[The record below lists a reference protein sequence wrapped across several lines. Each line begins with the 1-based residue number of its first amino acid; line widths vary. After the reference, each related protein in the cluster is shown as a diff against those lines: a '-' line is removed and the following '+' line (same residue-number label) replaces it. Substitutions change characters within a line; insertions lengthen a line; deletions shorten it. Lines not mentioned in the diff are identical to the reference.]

1 MALTRRPF
9 DAGREDTCQVR
20 CYNPDEITVAFDE
33 ERLVADAGLMLP
45 ATLAVGLG
53 LRELLD
59 AHVDLGQ
66 APGRANAADKAMTLI
81 HSALTGGSWIDDCDR
96 LRAGS
101 TGSVLGHRVLAPST
115 LGTFLRSFSFGH
127 ARQLDAVSG
136 QALARAWQQGAGP
149 TDGPLTIDIDSTICE
164 VYGTGKQGAE
174 FGHTGVRGYHP
185 LLAFAACTWHLLLG
199 RLRGGS
205 VRLFAYG
212 VQPAVALTFILAAP
226 AVNPVVLVVSAVA

>member
-96 LRAGS
+96 LRAGA
-101 TGSVLGHRVLAPST
+101 TGCWLPPRWARSCARFPSAMPASWT
-115 LGTFLRSFSFGH
+115 LS
-127 ARQLDAVSG
+127 
-136 QALARAWQQGAGP
+136 AG
-149 TDGPLTIDIDSTICE
+149 
-164 VYGTGKQGAE
+164 K
-174 FGHTGVRGYHP
+174 
-185 LLAFAACTWHLLLG
+185 
-199 RLRGGS
+199 RLRGPGS
-205 VRLFAYG
+205 RGRAR
-212 VQPAVALTFILAAP
+212 PTAR
-226 AVNPVVLVVSAVA
+226 